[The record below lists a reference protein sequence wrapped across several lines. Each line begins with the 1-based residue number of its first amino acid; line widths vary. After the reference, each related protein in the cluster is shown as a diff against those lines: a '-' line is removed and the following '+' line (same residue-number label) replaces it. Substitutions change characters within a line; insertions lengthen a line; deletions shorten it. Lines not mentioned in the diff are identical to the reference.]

1 MLPCPS
7 GEDWMLLVC
16 EQYGEWRAVTSRCY
30 PVERLGVGGDAGQN
44 DDDVPVPPEQYE
56 VRTRVE
62 GEGCDGL
69 LAVPR

>member
-1 MLPCPS
+1 MI
-7 GEDWMLLVC
+7 EC
-16 EQYGEWRAVTSRCY
+16 EQYGEWRAVTRRCY
-30 PVERLGVGGDAGQN
+30 PVERLGVGGDAGRN

>member
-1 MLPCPS
+1 MI
-7 GEDWMLLVC
+7 EC
-16 EQYGEWRAVTSRCY
+16 EQYGEWRAVTSRCC

-44 DDDVPVPPEQYE
+44 GGDVPVPPEQYE
-56 VRTRVE
+56 VGTHVQ